1 MVDICDTNL
10 FLLSQGGDD
19 RDLLNTTEKNSN
31 NHDRLS
37 YVNKDKTIN
46 RQYEGA
52 AYPGRYYSN
61 FLQDQRNTAPYV
73 LLESQ
78 LVVKETSAEYS
89 AINSDKL
96 CV

>member
-1 MVDICDTNL
+1 MGDVCDTNL
-10 FLLSQGGDD
+10 SLLSQGGDD
-19 RDLLNTTEKNSN
+19 RELLYTTEKNSDN
-31 NHDRLS
+31 YDRLS

-52 AYPGRYYSN
+52 AYPGRCYSN
-61 FLQDQRNTAPYV
+61 FLQDRRNTPSYV

-78 LVVKETSAEYS
+78 LVVKGTSAEYF
-89 AINSDKL
+89 AINSGKL